1 MREEREGRSER
12 SNALPP
18 PRWWLVRKARERCRK
33 GKTLSRRVQKAKHR
47 KSLKRAGTFDAN
59 LCSGSSFSSGTPC
72 RRRYEDTPLRFSLAR
87 STPKRAKRESVKEF
101 FVRMLRSIP
110 SPTLFLLSRFRGTI
124 IRPSFPST
132 FDQPGLFSLSLS
144 LSLVRSRSRSRSS
157 NGYREFI
164 REYEPAIYNSLG
176 CLSGKRRGATNP
188 MVNIKQRYCIGSV
201 RIRFDVPPP
210 PASVS

>member
-110 SPTLFLLSRFRGTI
+110 HPFSSLAFSRHDNSPV
-124 IRPSFPST
+124 FPLH

-144 LSLVRSRSRSRSS
+144 RSHARATDIANLFESMNRRYITHSGVCQA
-157 NGYREFI
+157 NGEEQQI
-164 REYEPAIYNSLG
+164 PW
-176 CLSGKRRGATNP
+176 
-188 MVNIKQRYCIGSV
+188 
-201 RIRFDVPPP
+201 
-210 PASVS
+210 

>member
-1 MREEREGRSER
+1 MPRHYRYPEGARDKKSRRGRVREEREGRSER

-110 SPTLFLLSRFRGTI
+110 PPHPFSSLAFSRHDNSPV
-124 IRPSFPST
+124 FPLH

-144 LSLVRSRSRSRSS
+144 LVRSLSRSHARATGIANLFESMNRRYITHS
-157 NGYREFI
+157 GVCQANGEEQQI
-164 REYEPAIYNSLG
+164 PW
-176 CLSGKRRGATNP
+176 
-188 MVNIKQRYCIGSV
+188 
-201 RIRFDVPPP
+201 
-210 PASVS
+210 

>member
-72 RRRYEDTPLRFSLAR
+72 RRYEDTPLRFSLAR

-110 SPTLFLLSRFRGTI
+110 HPFSSLAFSRHDNSPV
-124 IRPSFPST
+124 FPLHLRST
-132 FDQPGLFSLSLS
+132 RVILSLS
-144 LSLVRSRSRSRSS
+144 LSLARTLSLSLSLEQRVSRIYSR
-157 NGYREFI
+157 
-164 REYEPAIYNSLG
+164 
-176 CLSGKRRGATNP
+176 
-188 MVNIKQRYCIGSV
+188 V
-201 RIRFDVPPP
+201 
-210 PASVS
+210 